1 MSSIIP
7 LVTIAVLFIFSFLW
21 TKYRKLVW
29 FLIVNFLILAVFAYD
44 ISKSPEN
51 YYADLFLLI
60 MTIFNVY
67 RYFRDRER

>member
-1 MSSIIP
+1 MNSYIP
-7 LVTIAVLFIFSFLW
+7 LITIAVLFIFSFIY
-21 TKYRKLVW
+21 TRYRKTVW
-29 FLIVNFLILAVFAYD
+29 FLILNFVILAVFAFD
-44 ISKSPEN
+44 ISRSPEN